1 MGLISFSCT
10 DLDEE
15 IFSEITTD
23 NYYQNSNNIY
33 AALVNNYAKAFST
46 GWSDARYFLQ
56 EVTAD
61 QLMIPT
67 RGKHGYNGGE
77 YVRLH
82 EHKWTVE
89 ENFVY
94 NGWAA
99 PFQGIALCNNT
110 LSDFENLD
118 FSTFKLTEETKN
130 EYIAE
135 LRALRVW
142 NYMFLIDFFRHV
154 PIVTDIEEVKAQ
166 STPLEVFNFMESE
179 LLAILPDLPK
189 NRGVSRFDQAGVAS
203 ILVRLYLNAEK
214 WIGISKYDEC
224 EQMAQ
229 AILDGKYGE
238 YLRYN
243 NPHKLSLYIVAQIP
257 IITWENAAISSFVKE
272 NKIGI
277 CINSLDEISLKIKSI
292 SDKEYDEFIKNE
304 KKISEKMQKGYF
316 LKKSIEKIN

>member
-1 MGLISFSCT
+1 MKKFKYIIVLFVMGLISFSCT

-166 STPLEVFNFMESE
+166 STPLEAFNFMESE

-238 YLRYN
+238 YSIDLDYRGPFRSGINGY
-243 NPHKLSLYIVAQIP
+243 
-257 IITWENAAISSFVKE
+257 SSKE
-272 NKIGI
+272 NIMEFAIKKNYFEASWLYNMWTIKIVIPWIMTGKVGMEVI
-277 CINSLDEISLKIKSI
+277 
-292 SDKEYDEFIKNE
+292 
-304 KKISEKMQKGYF
+304 
-316 LKKSIEKIN
+316 